1 MAFRAESPMKSLFAR
16 PIEAWAWPLTA
27 AIVLGG
33 TVLFWSLA
41 GLFWLAT
48 HPTERSVVIWMTSAE
63 GNTEQR
69 DNPLTMK
76 ATIAGG
82 NRYDVKEN

>member
-1 MAFRAESPMKSLFAR
+1 MKSHFAR

-33 TVLFWSLA
+33 SILFWSLA

-48 HPTERSVVIWMTSAE
+48 HPSERSVVIWMTPAE
-63 GNTEQR
+63 VNTEQR
-69 DNPLTMK
+69 DSALTLK
-76 ATIAGG
+76 ATIGG
-82 NRYDVKEN
+82 DRYDAQAN